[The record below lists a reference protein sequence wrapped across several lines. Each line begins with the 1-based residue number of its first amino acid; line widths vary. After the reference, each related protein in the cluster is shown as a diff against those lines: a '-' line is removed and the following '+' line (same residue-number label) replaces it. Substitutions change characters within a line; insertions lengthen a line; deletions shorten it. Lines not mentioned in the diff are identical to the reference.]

1 LEILQLFFKTSANR
15 VFNFPK
21 INLIKSFYNFKE
33 RFLFDIQYG
42 INTSSP
48 LLLNDFQ
55 KGYELS
61 HGKSYYASSTL
72 EVYKNHHFI
81 SNLLKKNIEN
91 YLFIDIGCGK
101 GKVCILWELLNQ
113 KKNIHQKIIGIDFYK
128 PFIEIANNNYYKLFK
143 VEGEFIHLNIEHYDF
158 SSTGKPLILY
168 LYNPFDEI
176 MLERLLINIKGIP
189 VYIIY
194 NIPMH
199 WDVIE
204 KHNYR
209 RIFSK
214 TGKNQNEFTLIY
226 TNIS

>member
-1 LEILQLFFKTSANR
+1 M
-15 VFNFPK
+15 FNFPK

-91 YLFIDIGCGK
+91 FDENKSLS
-101 GKVCILWELLNQ
+101 KVVRKPEELLNKAVSATKQ
-113 KKNIHQKIIGIDFYK
+113 QHNVLLKELKTTENKLTGRINENIILMKV
-128 PFIEIANNNYYKLFK
+128 FK
-143 VEGEFIHLNIEHYDF
+143 
-158 SSTGKPLILY
+158 
-168 LYNPFDEI
+168 
-176 MLERLLINIKGIP
+176 
-189 VYIIY
+189 
-194 NIPMH
+194 
-199 WDVIE
+199 
-204 KHNYR
+204 
-209 RIFSK
+209 
-214 TGKNQNEFTLIY
+214 
-226 TNIS
+226 